1 MWRSNSVGRRAKT
14 TGLPGLAADLVRNQV
29 TSIAAIRGAPPALA
43 AKEAT
48 ATIPIVFNV
57 GIDPVQA
64 GVISSLNRPGG
75 NITGVALLS
84 AEVAAKRLD
93 LLHELV
99 PAAAVVA
106 LLVNPTNPAATE
118 AETRSLRYAAHSLA
132 LQMHVLGASTASEID
147 AAFGTL
153 VELRAGALVV
163 SGDPYFTTRRDQ
175 IVALAARYRMP
186 AIYAWREFAAVGS
199 LMTYGPDLAASYR
212 QVGIY
217 TGKVLNGAK
226 PADLPVQQVVK
237 LELVI
242 NLKTAKT
249 LGLTVPLTL
258 LGRAD
263 EVIE

>member
-118 AETRSLRYAAHSLA
+118 AETR
-132 LQMHVLGASTASEID
+132 AS
-147 AAFGTL
+147 GTPCIL
-153 VELRAGALVV
+153 SHCKCTSWERA
-163 SGDPYFTTRRDQ
+163 PR
-175 IVALAARYRMP
+175 ARSM
-186 AIYAWREFAAVGS
+186 
-199 LMTYGPDLAASYR
+199 
-212 QVGIY
+212 
-217 TGKVLNGAK
+217 
-226 PADLPVQQVVK
+226 
-237 LELVI
+237 
-242 NLKTAKT
+242 
-249 LGLTVPLTL
+249 
-258 LGRAD
+258 
-263 EVIE
+263 